1 MRNKKMAFK
10 SIVDGVNFMTPEVV
24 DYFERGK
31 FVAELST
38 SDDLFCGLH
47 AFGVT
52 VANTKDRKHEISM
65 CRSFL
70 NKDKETARKNAL
82 EYINSL
88 A

>member
-1 MRNKKMAFK
+1 MRNLEMAFR
-10 SIVDGVNFMTPEVV
+10 SIVAGVNFMTPEVES
-24 DYFERGK
+24 YFEKGN
-31 FVAELST
+31 FIAELST